1 MPSDVASVVSS
12 PASGHGS
19 PPGAPAG
26 RQLVAIVDDDSLF
39 RESLSIN
46 LVEAGFLVVEF
57 PDGADAVDYFSKGGT
72 CDVIL
77 LDWRMPKMDGPKV
90 LRWLRASNFDIP
102 VIFLTVLDDEIYEA
116 AALDGGAV
124 DFIEK
129 SRSFSIV
136 LKRISLIGGRHAASG
151 EEPPDVEQHV
161 GKLELRHDC
170 KRASWDGKQVNL
182 TVTKFDI
189 VSLLINKGGSDAS
202 YREIYDLVHGEGFIA
217 GIDGEGHR
225 VNVRTFI
232 KRIRRKF
239 RAVDENFGH
248 IENYPAFGY
257 RWRPE

>member
-1 MPSDVASVVSS
+1 MPSDAASVISS
-12 PASGHGS
+12 PAGNHGS
-19 PPGAPAG
+19 PPEVAAEQ
-26 RQLVAIVDDDSLF
+26 RLVAIVDDDSLF

-46 LVEAGFLVVEF
+46 LVEAGFQVIEF
-57 PDGADAVDYFSKGGT
+57 PDGADAVTYFSKGGT

-90 LRWLRASNFDIP
+90 LRWLRASNLDIP
-102 VIFLTVLDDEIYEA
+102 VIFLTVLDDEIYEE

-136 LKRISLIGGRHAASG
+136 LKRISLIDGRQASSG
-151 EEPPDVEQHV
+151 EEPPENEQHI
-161 GKLELRHDC
+161 GKLELLHDC
-170 KRASWDGKQVNL
+170 KRASWDEKRVNL
-182 TVTKFDI
+182 TVTEFDI
-189 VSLLINKGGSDAS
+189 VSLLINKSGSDAS

-239 RAVDENFGH
+239 RAVDENFDH

>member
-1 MPSDVASVVSS
+1 MPSDAASVVSS
-12 PASGHGS
+12 PVSGRS
-19 PPGAPAG
+19 SSSDVPAEQ
-26 RQLVAIVDDDSLF
+26 QLVAIVDDDSMF
-39 RESLSIN
+39 RESLAVN
-46 LVEAGFLVVEF
+46 LVSAGFLVVEF
-57 PDGADAVDYFSKGGT
+57 SDGADAVAYFAKGGT

-90 LRWLRASNFDIP
+90 LRWLRASDLDIP
-102 VIFLTVLDDEIYEA
+102 VIFLTVLDDEIYEE

-136 LKRISLIGGRHAASG
+136 LKRISLIAGRQASSSD
-151 EEPPDVEQHV
+151 EPQKGQQRV
-161 GKLELRHDC
+161 GKLELDHDC
-170 KRASWDGKQVNL
+170 KRGSWGGERVNL
-182 TVTKFDI
+182 TVTEFDI
-189 VSLLINKGGSDAS
+189 VSLLVSKSGSDAS

-239 RAVDENFGH
+239 RAVDGTFDH

>member
-1 MPSDVASVVSS
+1 MPSDVASAVSS
-12 PASGHGS
+12 PTGGHSNPLGG
-19 PPGAPAG
+19 PVEQ
-26 RQLVAIVDDDSLF
+26 QLVAIIDDDSLF

-46 LVEAGFLVVEF
+46 LVEAGFLVIEF
-57 PDGADAVDYFSKGGT
+57 PDGADAVEYFSKGGT

-77 LDWRMPKMDGPKV
+77 LDWRMPRMDGPKV
-90 LRWLRASNFDIP
+90 LRWLRASNYDIP
-102 VIFLTVLDDEIYEA
+102 VIFLTVLDDEIYEE

-136 LKRISLIGGRHAASG
+136 LKRISLIGGRQTASD
-151 EEPPDVEQHV
+151 EEHPEVEQHI

-170 KRASWDGKQVNL
+170 KRASWDGKHVNL
-182 TVTKFDI
+182 TVTEFDI

-239 RAVDENFGH
+239 RAVDESFGH

>member
-1 MPSDVASVVSS
+1 MNPEPTVF
-12 PASGHGS
+12 
-19 PPGAPAG
+19 
-26 RQLVAIVDDDSLF
+26 IVDDD
-39 RESLSIN
+39 LSALDSVRW
-46 LVEAGFLVVEF
+46 LVQTAGLRAETFSSPTEFLEAL
-57 PDGADAVDYFSKGGT
+57 
-72 CDVIL
+72 
-77 LDWRMPKMDGPKV
+77 DGPKPGC
-90 LRWLRASNFDIP
+90 L
-102 VIFLTVLDDEIYEA
+102 VLDIRMPEMNG
-116 AALDGGAV
+116 LDLQAELSARRCSLPIIIVTGHGDVPQCSRAFHQGEF

-136 LKRISLIGGRHAASG
+136 LKRISLIGGRQAASE
-151 EEPPDVEQHV
+151 EEPPEVEQHI

-182 TVTKFDI
+182 TVTEFDI

-239 RAVDENFGH
+239 RAVDESFGH